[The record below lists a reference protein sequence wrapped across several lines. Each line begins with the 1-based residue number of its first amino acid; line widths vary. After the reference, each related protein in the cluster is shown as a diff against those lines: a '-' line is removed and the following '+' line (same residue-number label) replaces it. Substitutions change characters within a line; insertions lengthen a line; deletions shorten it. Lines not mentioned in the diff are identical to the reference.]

1 MKAVQQHLQAL
12 VPLHQLPPQQP
23 LLVKVMP
30 HPEQTLQQQ
39 HPLPPLSHQQLLL
52 QLHLYPLIPAL
63 LLQPRLL
70 LLTLV
75 WHLVLLLQ
83 RLATCH
89 PLQNQ
94 GRTPG
99 IA

>member
-12 VPLHQLPPQQP
+12 APLHQLPPQQP

-39 HPLPPLSHQQLLL
+39 HPLPPLSHQQLL
-52 QLHLYPLIPAL
+52 HHYPLIPAL

-70 LLTLV
+70 LLILV
-75 WHLVLLLQ
+75 WHLVLLLLQ